1 MSNRWFLVGLIFAGI
16 LISYVD
22 RTNLSIASASIM
34 RDFHL
39 PPSSMGA
46 LLSAFFWTYAFFQ
59 LPAGFL
65 VDRFGI
71 RWTYASAFLIWSI
84 ASASMALSRGFG
96 DFFSLRLLL
105 GFAETVGPVA
115 SLAYIRSNF
124 SGPEQGLPTS
134 IYIAGQ
140 TFGPACAALVGSAL
154 LAAFGWRLM
163 FAVTGLGALL
173 WAPVWLYSFSAKPVN
188 SALPRPAKAKLVI
201 PWRSVLSS
209 SSVWTMSACV
219 FFFSY
224 YWYFILTWLPAYLS
238 MARGFSTMRMG
249 TILSIPLFAMAGVN
263 IAAGWWADRIARRT
277 GNVFRV
283 RLRFACAG
291 LLGSSAML
299 LLNLI
304 PGAVSIL
311 PILVVSICSF
321 GIASS
326 SFWSLAQHAP
336 PPSLVGRAIGYL
348 NTISQLGG
356 VAAPL
361 ITGWSLGPQR
371 NFTLG
376 IALAGFAPLVSL
388 VLLLLTGSSGLD
400 RLKLDLSCLPAE
412 SNAVEYS

>member
-1 MSNRWFLVGLIFAGI
+1 M
-16 LISYVD
+16 
-22 RTNLSIASASIM
+22 
-34 RDFHL
+34 
-39 PPSSMGA
+39 
-46 LLSAFFWTYAFFQ
+46 
-59 LPAGFL
+59 
-65 VDRFGI
+65 
-71 RWTYASAFLIWSI
+71 

-96 DFFSLRLLL
+96 DFLSLRLVL

-115 SLAYIRSNF
+115 SIAFIRSNF

-154 LAAFGWRLM
+154 LTSFGWRLM

-173 WAPVWLYSFSAKPVN
+173 WAPVWLYCSSAKPVKRLATN
-188 SALPRPAKAKLVI
+188 SPRAKPLI
-201 PWRSVLSS
+201 PWRAVLSS
-209 SSVWTMSACV
+209 PTIWTMSACV

-224 YWYFILTWLPAYLS
+224 YWYFVLTWLPAYLS
-238 MARGFSTMRMG
+238 IGRGFSTMRMG

-263 IAAGWWADRIARRT
+263 VATGWWADRIAKR
-277 GNVFRV
+277 GENVFRV

-291 LLGSSAML
+291 LLGSSAIL

-304 PGAVSIL
+304 PGRSSVL
-311 PILVVSICSF
+311 PILIVSICCF
-321 GIASS
+321 GVASS
-326 SFWSLAQHAP
+326 SFWTLAQHAP
-336 PPSLVGRAIGYL
+336 PSELVGRAIGYL

-371 NFTLG
+371 NFTVA
-376 IALAGFAPLVSL
+376 IALAGSAPLVSL
-388 VLLLLTGSSGLD
+388 VLLLLTGSAGLD

-412 SNAVEYS
+412 SNAIECP